1 MRIFTAALATETN
14 TFSPMP
20 TDRALFEET
29 FYAPAGTHGPKP
41 EFFSGQTFAAR
52 KRAASSNWDVVEG
65 LHTFAMPAGKTVKA
79 VYEEYRDQILAEL
92 KAALPVDIV
101 ALGLHGAMVADG
113 YNDCEGDLLE
123 RVRAIVGPKVAVGI
137 EIDPHCHMTEKMV
150 KNADAIVIFK
160 EYPHTDFMERGEE
173 LIDLLAR
180 TARGEA
186 KPRMSLYD
194 CRMLAFLRTTREPV
208 RGFVDKIQAM
218 EGKDG
223 ILSISI
229 VHGFP
234 YGDVA
239 DIGTKVLVIT
249 DDKKEHG
256 DRVAKALGRE
266 LWEKRADLQPDLLTI
281 DQAIDQALASPDAP
295 VTIADPADNAGGGA
309 PSDSTFFFRALH
321 KRGIRNVAIAPMWDP
336 GAVKLCFA
344 AGLGGELDLRFGG
357 KLGPTS
363 GDPVDAHVKV
373 IGLARNAKQ
382 RFGATEFDLG
392 DVAGI
397 EVDGI
402 ALTLTTT
409 RVQALHPDVFSVAG
423 IDPTKRKILVAKSTN
438 HFYAGFATI
447 SKTILYSD
455 GPGALAGDF
464 RQIPFTKRGR
474 KMWPFDAD
482 PWSD

>member
-1 MRIFTAALATETN
+1 MRVFTAALATETN

-20 TDRALFEET
+20 TDRTLFEET

-79 VYEEYRDQILAEL
+79 IYEEYRDRILSEL

-113 YNDCEGDLLE
+113 YDDCEGDLLE
-123 RVRAIVGPKVAVGI
+123 RVRALVGPKVAVGI

-173 LIDLLAR
+173 LIDLLAK

-194 CRMLAFLRTTREPV
+194 CKMLAFLRTTREPV

-249 DDKKEHG
+249 DDRKAHG
-256 DRVAKALGRE
+256 DRVAKALGQE
-266 LWEKRADLQPDLLTI
+266 LWEKRTDLQPDLLTI
-281 DQAIDQALASPDAP
+281 DQAIDQALASPDSP

-309 PSDSTFFFRALH
+309 PSDSTFFFRALQ
-321 KRGIRNVAIAPMWDP
+321 KRGVRNAAIAPMWDP

-373 IGLARNAKQ
+373 IGLARNARQ

-402 ALTLTTT
+402 ALTLTTA

>member
-1 MRIFTAALATETN
+1 MRVFTAALATETN

-20 TDRALFEET
+20 TDRTLFEET

-79 VYEEYRDQILAEL
+79 IYEEYRDQILSEL

-113 YNDCEGDLLE
+113 YDDCEGDLLE
-123 RVRAIVGPKVAVGI
+123 RVRALVGPKVAVGI

-150 KNADAIVIFK
+150 KNADAIIIFK

-173 LIDLLAR
+173 LIELLAK

-249 DDKKEHG
+249 DDRKEHG
-256 DRVAKALGRE
+256 DRVAKTLGQE

-281 DQAIDQALASPDAP
+281 DEAIDQALASPDAP

-309 PSDSTFFFRALH
+309 PSDATFFFRALQ
-321 KRGIRNVAIAPMWDP
+321 KRGVRNVAIAPMWDP

-344 AGLGGELDLRFGG
+344 AGLGGEIDLRFGG

-397 EVDGI
+397 
-402 ALTLTTT
+402 
-409 RVQALHPDVFSVAG
+409 
-423 IDPTKRKILVAKSTN
+423 
-438 HFYAGFATI
+438 
-447 SKTILYSD
+447 
-455 GPGALAGDF
+455 
-464 RQIPFTKRGR
+464 
-474 KMWPFDAD
+474 
-482 PWSD
+482 